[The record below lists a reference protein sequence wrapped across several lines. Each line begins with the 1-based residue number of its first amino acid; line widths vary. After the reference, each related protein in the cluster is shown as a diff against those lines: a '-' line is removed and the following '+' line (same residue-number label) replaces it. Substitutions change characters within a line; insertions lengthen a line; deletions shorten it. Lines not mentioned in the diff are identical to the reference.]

1 MIVRR
6 GLSAF
11 CGDQRSLASW
21 AEEIPLDRLLAGHFA
36 RPMFAEGL
44 DNPLGLAVAAGNS
57 NLLAIDP
64 SADIVT

>member
-1 MIVRR
+1 
-6 GLSAF
+6 
-11 CGDQRSLASW
+11 
-21 AEEIPLDRLLAGHFA
+21 
-36 RPMFAEGL
+36 MFAEGL